1 MVHRRSGRS
10 LLDLD
15 GRRTLAT
22 LRRSNRCRDTSTMV
36 RKAKLTAASREE
48 GHRVV
53 VADIG
58 GTNARVQYWEV
69 GDTDEL
75 LHTHTFATK
84 DFPSLESCLDVFLQD
99 AMGGQRPDA
108 ACFAVAGPVEDGV
121 CMMTNAGWKVDK
133 RAIAAGL
140 DIPLVGVL
148 NDFEAV
154 GYGVQGLSE
163 DSLVALNEVQKVPKA
178 PCVCLGPGTGLGEAL
193 MFWDESAQSYKVHP
207 TEGGHVGFA
216 PRGWKQRALHAFVEN
231 QHGFCEM
238 EHILSGSGL
247 KRIYD
252 FLRTDPETHR
262 QGIET
267 PDLEPAQ
274 ISEAGLNDT
283 NQLCRESV
291 DLFLSILGAEAGNMG
306 LKVLARGG
314 VYIAGGVTPK
324 LMPRMKMG
332 AVLEEF
338 LNYPNT
344 KFHPLLKKI
353 PLYAVIDEGVGLLG
367 TKVYAKRFLLGTRQ

>member
-1 MVHRRSGRS
+1 VSGRV
-10 LLDLD
+10 
-15 GRRTLAT
+15 GRSPILAA
-22 LRRSNRCRDTSTMV
+22 R
-36 RKAKLTAASREE
+36 REE
-48 GHRVV
+48 GHHRVV

-58 GTNARVQYWEV
+58 GTNARLQYWRV

-75 LHTHTFATK
+75 LHNHKYATE
-84 DFPSLESCLDVFLQD
+84 DFPSLESCVDLFLQD
-99 AMGGQRPDA
+99 AMAGERPDA

-121 CMMTNAGWKVDK
+121 CMMTNAGWTVDE
-133 RAIAAGL
+133 RAIAKAL

-154 GYGVQGLSE
+154 GYGVQGLTE
-163 DSLVALNEVQKVPKA
+163 ESLVKLNDVPKVPKA

-216 PRGWKQRALHAFVEN
+216 PRGWKQQALLSFVEN

-238 EHILSGSGL
+238 EHLLSGSGL

-262 QGIET
+262 QGIKT

-274 ISEAGLNDT
+274 ISEAGLNDS

-338 LNYPNT
+338 LNFPNT

-353 PLYAVIDEGVGLLG
+353 PLYAVTDEGVGLLG
-367 TKVYAKRFLLGTRQ
+367 SKVYAKRFLLGTHQCEH